1 MTEEYKKKLAESNEF
16 EKLQALEEEYHN
28 IGTAKNKVGFGG
40 DASSKAQN
48 DMSTFFKEMYK
59 NDMVFGGP
67 KVIEGA

>member
-40 DASSKAQN
+40 DASSKA
-48 DMSTFFKEMYK
+48 
-59 NDMVFGGP
+59 
-67 KVIEGA
+67 